1 MADNET
7 KTEETKDEIQNVV
20 TITDAGPCKKK
31 IDIEVP
37 AEAIHN
43 KLDAKYQEL
52 KKDAEVPGFRKG
64 RAPIRLLEKRF
75 GTDITKQVKLEL
87 LVEASE
93 AALKDNEIDSL
104 GEPDIDHEAVELPEE
119 GPMKIE
125 FEVEVRPEFDLPNL
139 EGIDIEKPKVE
150 VSDDKV
156 DEEITALCKR
166 AGVWTPKEDAGA
178 EVDDQVIADV
188 VLVTEGSADHDQR
201 ENTEITVRET
211 GFVAGIPVEGLDK
224 LLKGAKHGDKK
235 ETTVEINDTFWK
247 EELRGKKVDVTIEV
261 KEVKSMVP
269 AELNDELFGR
279 LNVEDED
286 DLKDRIRE
294 QMSQQAEQQAR
305 TAMSQQVH
313 AYLRDK
319 IDFDLPA
326 DLVAG
331 QAVSILQRNYSNML
345 MQGMSKEQVDEQ
357 MDMLKASSDQQ
368 AAEQMKTFFIMDKL
382 ADKFEVEVTE
392 EEINGHIAYAAAMR
406 GRRPEKM
413 REELAR
419 DGSLAQFT
427 LQIREEKCI
436 EKILEKAT
444 IKEVDAVSEKPAA
457 KKKTTKKKTTK
468 KKTTKKKAD
477 AADDAGDAPKK
488 TAKKKTTK
496 KKTTKKED

>member
-1 MADNET
+1 MAEKN
-7 KTEETKDEIQNVV
+7 EETKDEIKNVV

-31 IDIEVP
+31 IEIEVP
-37 AEAIHN
+37 SEAIHN
-43 KLDAKYQEL
+43 KLDEKYQEL
-52 KKDAEVPGFRKG
+52 KKDAAVPGFRKG

-75 GTDITKQVKLEL
+75 GTDISKQVKLEL

-93 AALKDNEIDSL
+93 AALKDNELDTL
-104 GEPDIDHEAVELPEE
+104 GDPDIDHEAIELPDE

-125 FEVEVRPEFDLPNL
+125 FEVEVRPEFELPEL
-139 EGIDIEKPKVE
+139 EGIEIEKPKAE
-150 VSDDKV
+150 VTDERV
-156 DEEITALCKR
+156 DEEIAALCKR
-166 AGVWTPKEDAGA
+166 AGVWTPKEDGGA
-178 EVDDQVIADV
+178 EVNDQVIADV
-188 VLVTEGSADHDQR
+188 VLITEGSEDHDQR
-201 ENTEITVRET
+201 ENIEITVREK
-211 GFVAGIPVEGLDK
+211 GFVAGIPVEELDK
-224 LLKGAKHGDKK
+224 LLEGVKHGDKK
-235 ETTVEINDTFWK
+235 KTTVEIAETFYN
-247 EELRGKKVDVTIEV
+247 EELRGKKVDVTIDV

-269 AELNDELFGR
+269 AELNEELFTR

-286 DLKDRIRE
+286 DLKDKIRE

-305 TAMSQQVH
+305 AAMSQQVH

-319 IDFDLPA
+319 VDFELPA
-326 DLVAG
+326 DIVAG
-331 QAVSILQRNYSNML
+331 QAVSILQRQYSNML
-345 MQGMSKEQVDEQ
+345 MQGMPKEQVDEQ
-357 MDMLKASSDQQ
+357 MDQLKASSDQQ

-457 KKKTTKKKTTK
+457 KTKKKTTK
-468 KKTTKKKAD
+468 KKTTKK
-477 AADDAGDAPKK
+477 ADDKKDESTDSREK
-488 TAKKKTTK
+488 TAAKRTKKKTTK
-496 KKTTKKED
+496 KKDD

>member
-1 MADNET
+1 MAAKEE
-7 KTEETKDEIQNVV
+7 KTEETKDAIKNVV
-20 TITDAGPCKKK
+20 TVTDAGPCKKK
-31 IDIEVP
+31 IEIEIP
-37 AEAIHN
+37 AEAIHE
-43 KLDAKYQEL
+43 KLDSKYQEL

-75 GTDITKQVKLEL
+75 GTDISKQVKLEL

-93 AALKDNEIDSL
+93 AALKENEIDTL
-104 GEPDIDHEAVELPEE
+104 GDPDIDHESVELPEE

-125 FEVEVRPEFDLPNL
+125 FEVEVRPEFDLPDL
-139 EGIDIEKPKVE
+139 EGIEIEKPKVE
-150 VSDDKV
+150 VDDAKI
-156 DEEITALCKR
+156 DEEVTALCKR
-166 AGVWTPKEDAGA
+166 AGVWTPKDGGA
-178 EVDDQVIADV
+178 EMDDQVIADV
-188 VLVTEGSADHDQR
+188 VLITEGSEDHDQR
-201 ENTEITVRET
+201 ENIEITVREK

-224 LLKGAKHGDKK
+224 LLKGVKHGDEKK
-235 ETTVEINDTFWK
+235 TTVEIADTFYN

-269 AELNDELFGR
+269 AELNEELFSR

-286 DLKDRIRE
+286 DLKDKIRE

-305 TAMSQQVH
+305 AAMSQQVH

-319 IDFDLPA
+319 IDFELPA
-326 DLVAG
+326 DIVAS
-331 QAVSILQRNYSNML
+331 QAISILQRQYSNML
-345 MQGMSKEQVDEQ
+345 MQGMGKEQVDEQ
-357 MDMLKASSDQQ
+357 MDQLKANSDQQ

-382 ADKFEVEVTE
+382 ADTFEVEVTE

-444 IKEVDAVSEKPAA
+444 IKEVDAVSDKPAAKKTTKKKTTKKAAAKKDDADDSKPAA

-468 KKTTKKKAD
+468 KKD
-477 AADDAGDAPKK
+477 A
-488 TAKKKTTK
+488 
-496 KKTTKKED
+496 